1 MNILFKLKNIPINYK
16 LTLLVYMVSF
26 LVIVISFSFIV
37 AQEISHRQS
46 ELVAEAK
53 AFNNLLSQDMVSIIS
68 LGEVD
73 MVSDITSRL
82 RALKK
87 VQALA
92 IYNKNKQAVYSYGQD
107 SFHIPSTVPDDGI
120 INHELADESLL
131 FYEILKYQG
140 NEYGYVFIRLS
151 AAEINETINNKIK
164 QALIILSVLLI
175 TSFSLA
181 WLIQRYFSNP
191 IQQLAAVLQK
201 TVSGHDYSSRLP
213 VNRNDEIGDLF
224 NGFNEFQ
231 NQIEEEKKSLQNQ
244 QFAFDQHCI
253 VGITDAK
260 GTITYANEKFVKIS
274 GYSRD
279 ELIGENHRLLNS
291 AYHDEAFFKNMFQ
304 TIFRG
309 NVWHGD
315 ICNKAKDG
323 SEYWVATTIVPF
335 MGDNKKPI
343 SYMAMRTDI
352 TEQKSAKSNLTRAQ
366 KMVHIGS
373 WELDLIR
380 EKLHWS
386 AEIFN
391 IFEIEED
398 GFAVSYEAFLDVI
411 HPDDRNMV
419 DSAYK
424 DSVKN
429 RQPYEIEHRLLMKDG
444 RIKIVKEQCETYY
457 DENGTPL
464 RSIGV
469 VHDIT
474 HRKHTEEALRR
485 SQKMDAVGQLTGG
498 IAHDFNNIMGIILG
512 NVELL
517 ELQNIQDEKISKRL
531 EPIKKS
537 AERAVNLTRQ
547 LLSFSRRK
555 SDQLS
560 ATNIND
566 QISEMKSLI
575 VHSITPEIE
584 VAYQFSKD
592 LWITKIDTGDFQD
605 AVLNIVINARDA
617 MDRSGHLTIGSTNCH
632 LDEKYCSH
640 NPEVKQGDY
649 VQLIISDNG
658 KGMSEQQQERI
669 FEPFYTTKA
678 EGSGTGLGLAMVFGF
693 VERSQGHIKA
703 YSELGIGTTFR
714 IYLPRVYKT
723 NERVSVHSVDNS
735 TSIPQGNETVLVVD
749 DEEGLRELARDTLE
763 YLGYKV
769 LVSRNGKRALQVL
782 KDNPDINLLFSDVVM
797 PGGINGYEL
806 AEQAEEMYPHLKIL
820 LTSGYTQKAVARNS
834 QARYANNLLSKP
846 YSRQE
851 LAKTIRNTLG
861 EAS

>member
-1 MNILFKLKNIPINYK
+1 MQFNLHNMPINYK
-16 LTLLVYMVSF
+16 LTLSVYIVSF
-26 LVIVISFSFIV
+26 LVIVASFSFMI

-46 ELVAEAK
+46 ELIAEAK
-53 AFNNLLSQDMVSIIS
+53 AFNNLLGQDMVSIVS
-68 LGEVD
+68 FGEVD
-73 MVSDITSRL
+73 KVSDITAKL
-82 RALKK
+82 RAIKK

-92 IYNKNKQAVYSYGQD
+92 VYDKDKKAVYSYGQEM
-107 SFHIPSTVPDDGI
+107 FHIPSVFQDDWLH
-120 INHELADESLL
+120 NHELLDDSLL
-131 FYEILKYQG
+131 FYEVLKYQG
-140 NEYGYVFIRLS
+140 SKYGYIYIRLS
-151 AAEINETINNKIK
+151 AVEINETINNKIK
-164 QALIILSVLLI
+164 QAIIVLFILLI

-181 WLIQRYFSNP
+181 WLIQRYFTNP
-191 IQQLAAVLQK
+191 IQQLASALRK
-201 TVSGHDYSSRLP
+201 TVSEHNYSSRLP
-213 VNRNDEIGDLF
+213 VNREDEIGDLF
-224 NGFNEFQ
+224 KGFNEFQ
-231 NQIEEEKKSLQNQ
+231 NQIEDEKKSLQNQ

-260 GTITYANEKFVKIS
+260 GTITYANDMFVKIS
-274 GYSRD
+274 GYDRN
-279 ELIGENHRLLNS
+279 ELIGSNHRILNS
-291 AYHDEAFFKNMFQ
+291 SYHDQNFFKKMYQ
-304 TIFRG
+304 TISSG

-323 SEYWVATTIVPF
+323 SEYWVSTTIVPF
-335 MGDNKKPI
+335 MGVNKKPI

-373 WELDLIR
+373 WEFDLIR

-398 GFAVSYEAFLDVI
+398 GFTVTFEAFMDAV
-411 HPDDRNMV
+411 HPDDRDMV
-419 DSAYK
+419 NNAYEK
-424 DSVKN
+424 SVKN
-429 RQPYEIEHRLLMKDG
+429 KQPYEIEHRLLMKDG
-444 RIKIVKEQCETYY
+444 RIKIVKEHCETYY
-457 DENGTPL
+457 DENDNPL

-474 HRKHTEEALRR
+474 HKKHTEEALRR

-517 ELQNIQDEKISKRL
+517 ELQDIKDEKITKRL
-531 EPIKKS
+531 DPIKKS

-555 SDQLS
+555 SDQLI

-566 QISEMKSLI
+566 QLSEMKSLI

-584 VAYQFSKD
+584 VAYQFGED
-592 LWITKIDTGDFQD
+592 LWITKIDPGDFQD
-605 AVLNIVINARDA
+605 AVINIVINARDA
-617 MDRSGHLTIGSTNCH
+617 MDRCGHLTIESTNCH
-632 LDEKYCSH
+632 LDEKYCMH

-658 KGMSEQQQERI
+658 KGMSLQQQERI

-693 VERSQGHIKA
+693 VERSRGHIKV
-703 YSELGIGTTFR
+703 YSEIGIGTTFR
-714 IYLPRVYKT
+714 IYLPRVYKEVELVS
-723 NERVSVHSVDNS
+723 ERNGVNNDSAPH
-735 TSIPQGNETVLVVD
+735 GNETILVVD
-749 DEEGLRELARDTLE
+749 DEEGLRELAQDTLE
-763 YLGYKV
+763 NLGYKV
-769 LVSRNGKRALQVL
+769 LVCEDGKKALQVL
-782 KDNPDINLLFSDVVM
+782 KENTDINLLFSDVVM

-806 AEQAEEMYPHLKIL
+806 AEQAAELYPKLKIL
-820 LTSGYTQKAVARNS
+820 LTSGYTQKAVARNG
-834 QARYANNLLSKP
+834 QARFSSNLLSKP
-846 YSRQE
+846 YSRQD
-851 LAKTIRNTLG
+851 LAKNIRAILG
-861 EAS
+861 EAK